1 MCCAVCVIRLYF
13 SALNIYQIGHL
24 LKYGLKDRSRNVDFV
39 GSVGSVGSVDFAD
52 STDSTESTDS
62 TDSADSA
69 DSTESADSTDSADS
83 ADSVGSS
90 TIFLSS
96 ARAFS
101 KAMWRSIKTN
111 LMRAMDFWHC
121 AYRIGLGQGDL

>member
-1 MCCAVCVIRLYF
+1 M
-13 SALNIYQIGHL
+13 ALFVSPHYVL
-24 LKYGLKDRSRNVDFV
+24 RYVDF
-39 GSVGSVGSVDFAD
+39 VGSVGSVDFAD

-62 TDSADSA
+62 ADSADSA
-69 DSTESADSTDSADS
+69 DSTESADSTDSADSADS